1 MDQQTAKTS
10 AAAIV
15 AGLKKAGIDFVASLP
30 DEKML
35 EVIRAVETDPDLKH
49 VPLCR
54 EEEGIGICA
63 GAYLAGKKTAIIM
76 QNAGF
81 LNSCNALTTT
91 SLQFQIPIL
100 MLIYYAGDLGD
111 RGFTTLGAV
120 TEPVLQAMGFR
131 TYVLRRRDEIDEIL
145 QGAQILADDANAHSK
160 SKGYETVPYFPPS
173 TADAQRDRVE
183 LGLGRVEVRV
193 HLHALLEGRNLR
205 GRGHRQRRVLPI
217 GAARDS
223 AVDGDRAAERD
234 ASQAKRARGL
244 EHVLEARRVEVIVG
258 LGREAAR
265 GRGHEVHDAVDL
277 VAADHLEHF
286 VGVGH
291 VHLGDHDAR
300 AEVALEYVRDA
311 AGAVLREDDALA
323 DLEESQ
329 GRVQADEPHA
339 ADDQNHEAPPRRD
352 SPDVYHRGRAMTTG
366 FLGPHRA
373 REI

>member
-120 TEPVLQAMGFR
+120 TEPVLQALGFR

-145 QGAQILADDANAHSK
+145 QGAQILADDAK
-160 SKGYETVPYFPPS
+160 KPV
-173 TADAQRDRVE
+173 
-183 LGLGRVEVRV
+183 
-193 HLHALLEGRNLR
+193 
-205 GRGHRQRRVLPI
+205 
-217 GAARDS
+217 
-223 AVDGDRAAERD
+223 
-234 ASQAKRARGL
+234 
-244 EHVLEARRVEVIVG
+244 
-258 LGREAAR
+258 
-265 GRGHEVHDAVDL
+265 
-277 VAADHLEHF
+277 
-286 VGVGH
+286 
-291 VHLGDHDAR
+291 
-300 AEVALEYVRDA
+300 
-311 AGAVLREDDALA
+311 AVLLA
-323 DLEESQ
+323 KS
-329 GRVQADEPHA
+329 V
-339 ADDQNHEAPPRRD
+339 
-352 SPDVYHRGRAMTTG
+352 
-366 FLGPHRA
+366 LGVN
-373 REI
+373 